1 MPQSLLG
8 WLRVPG
14 LLVLVVVAAVAAL
27 LPRAAVAQQPA
38 TLTGRVTGQEGQP
51 LGSAGVI
58 IEQLSAGAVTRPDGS
73 YTIIVPGARVPSGP
87 VTVTARL
94 VGFKSRSAQVNL
106 STGSAVQDF
115 TLPDN
120 PLQLGELVVTG
131 AGTVSEVEKLGTG
144 RSSVDSL
151 TIVRSAEP
159 NVVAALAAKA
169 PNVSVVSS
177 SGDPGA
183 SAHIQIRGQTTIS
196 AGSGISGADAQ
207 PLFIIDGV
215 PIDNN
220 ISYNNPSFASVN
232 SSAAPSNRAVD
243 INPNDI
249 ESVEVLKG
257 AASGAIYGSRAGQGV
272 VIINTKKGRAG
283 PTKYSLRSSASL
295 DEVGRVPELQTKYGL
310 GAGGIAPAC
319 VPGAAPNCAVP
330 FGSAGSWGP
339 EIPAAAPR
347 FAHADEMFQSGH
359 TFDNALTISG
369 GSDRTTFFLSGGAT
383 TQRGTITGNNDKF
396 DRISV
401 RFNGSHRVFDNLKV
415 GANIAYVDGTGGFIT
430 SRNSTD
436 GLLLGAWRS
445 PPDFDNSL
453 YLDPTTGL
461 HRSYRFPNPAAGSE
475 QASRAY
481 DNPFFV
487 ANESFNKS
495 EIGRTFGGVNAE
507 FSATSWLSFAYTLGA
522 DYSNDERTQA
532 WPWSTSNTTV
542 VGVNGVGGV
551 NAGYV
556 RSFQIDHNLTA
567 TARYRVSPAFSGAVT
582 VGQNLNSNTYQ
593 TRQTLGTGLIAPEP
607 YNLGNT
613 AAQLPPYDYKQTIRL
628 ESYFA
633 QVSADLWDQ
642 LFLTA
647 AVRNDGASTF
657 GADSR
662 RNWYPK
668 GSAAWTFFRS
678 AEGTNRF
685 LTYGKLRAAYGQ
697 SGTQPAPYLLTS
709 VLLGAWNGNDGGW
722 GPAISTQQNGL
733 GGLVTSYIL
742 PTDDLGP
749 ERVKEFETGFDLG
762 LWQDKA
768 DIGFTWYRAISSD
781 VILNLPTAGSTGYT
795 QKPANAATIRNA
807 GIEVALNVRPVTSRN
822 FAWDVGLQF
831 ATNRNRV
838 TDLAGVQFV
847 PFPIGGGTNGLGIQ
861 GVAIEGEPLG
871 AYYGSDFIRCG
882 RGLTFAG
889 VDLDNTPGECQG
901 AAPGALYV
909 AADGYPQLDN
919 AGTYVVGNPQ
929 PDWTGSLRTSI
940 RVSKFSIGGLLDIRN
955 GGDAHNGTKGALH
968 HFGTSKESQVNR
980 DGGNFVFGDTYF
992 GHETVAGPGAG
1003 AAVPLGEA
1011 WYTNFGGTFNGPT
1024 SQFVEDGGF
1033 VKLREISLGYTFDQ
1047 PWVSRLL
1054 GFSSM
1059 EVRVAGRNLHTWT
1072 EYTGVDPETSLL
1084 GSASPL
1090 RGIDYFNNPQSRS
1103 YVFSLTLNR

>member
-1 MPQSLLG
+1 MAPSWFG
-8 WLRVPG
+8 HLRVPRPPG
-14 LLVLVVVAAVAAL
+14 WLVVAALAL
-27 LPRAAVAQQPA
+27 LSSLAAAQQPA
-38 TLTGRVTGQEGQP
+38 TLSGRVTSESGQP

-73 YTIIVPGARVPSGP
+73 YTIVVPGARVPSGP
-87 VTVTARL
+87 VVVTARL
-94 VGFKSRSAQVNL
+94 VGYKARSAQVNL
-106 STGSAVQDF
+106 SSGSAVQDF
-115 TLPDN
+115 VLPDN

-151 TIVRSAEP
+151 AIVRSAEP
-159 NVVAALAAKA
+159 NVVSALAAKA
-169 PNVSVVSS
+169 PNVTVVSS
-177 SGDPGA
+177 SGDPG
-183 SAHIQIRGQTTIS
+183 SSSHIQIRGQTTIS
-196 AGSGISGADAQ
+196 AGSGIHGADAQ
-207 PLFIIDGV
+207 PLIIVDGV
-215 PIDNN
+215 PIDNSQ
-220 ISYNNPSFASVN
+220 SYNNPSFSSLN
-232 SSAAPSNRAVD
+232 SSAAPSNRAID

-249 ESVEVLKG
+249 ENVEVLKG

-272 VIINTKKGRAG
+272 LLITTKKGRPG
-283 PTKYSLRSSASL
+283 PTKYSLRTSASF
-295 DEVGRVPELQTKYGL
+295 DEVARLPELQQKYGL
-310 GAGGIAPAC
+310 GSGGAAPAC
-319 VPGAAPNCAVP
+319 VEGAAPNCIVGFAL
-330 FGSAGSWGP
+330 AGSWGP
-339 EIPAAAPR
+339 EIPAGAPR
-347 FAHADEMFQSGH
+347 FNHAGEMFQTGH

-369 GSDRTTFFLSGGAT
+369 GNDRTTFFLSGGAT
-383 TQRGTITGNNDKF
+383 TQRGIITGNNDKF

-401 RFNGSHRVFDNLKV
+401 RFNGSHRIFDNLKV
-415 GANIAYVDGTGGFIT
+415 GANIAYIDGDGGFIT

-445 PPDFDNSL
+445 PPNFNNQP
-453 YLDPTTGL
+453 YLDPAFGL
-461 HRSYRFPNPAAGSE
+461 HRAYRFPNPAPGSE
-475 QASRAY
+475 QASRVY

-507 FSATSWLSFAYTLGA
+507 FAATPWLSFAYTLGA

-551 NAGYV
+551 NAGYI

-567 TARYRVSPAFSGAVT
+567 TARYTVSPSFSGSVT

-593 TRQTLGTGLIAPEP
+593 TRQSLGTGLIAPEP

-613 AAQLPPYDYKQTIRL
+613 SSQLPPYDFKQTVRL

-633 QVSADLWDQ
+633 QVTADLWDQ

-647 AVRNDGASTF
+647 ALRNDGASTF
-657 GADSR
+657 GEDSR

-678 AEGTNRF
+678 AEGTERF

-697 SGTQPAPYLLTS
+697 SGTQPAPYLLSS
-709 VLLGAWNGNDGGW
+709 VLIGAWNGNDGGW
-722 GPAISTQQNGL
+722 GPAISTQQNGV
-733 GGLVTSYIL
+733 GGLISQYIL
-742 PTDDLGP
+742 PTTDLGP
-749 ERVKEFETGFDLG
+749 ERVKEFEAGFDMG
-762 LWQDKA
+762 LWKDKA
-768 DIGFTWYRAISSD
+768 DLGFTWYRAVSTD

-795 QKPANAATIRNA
+795 QKPANAATLRNS
-807 GIEVALNVRPVTSRN
+807 GIEVALNLRPVTTRN
-822 FAWDVGLQF
+822 FAWDVGLQV

-847 PFPIGGGTNGLGIQ
+847 PLPISGGTNGLGIQ
-861 GVAIEGEPLG
+861 GVAIEGQPLG
-871 AYYGSDFIRCG
+871 VYYTDDFIRCG
-882 RGLTFAG
+882 RGLTFNG
-889 VDLDNTPGECQG
+889 IDLDNTAGECQG
-901 AAPGALYV
+901 ASAGALYI
-909 AADGYPQLDN
+909 ASDGYPQIDVG
-919 AGTYVVGNPQ
+919 GTYVVGDPN
-929 PDWTGSLRTSI
+929 PDWTGSVRTSFRI
-940 RVSKFSIGGLLDIRN
+940 NKFSIGGLLDIRQ
-955 GGDAHNGTKGALH
+955 GADAHNGTVGALH
-968 HFGTSKESQVNR
+968 HFGTSKRSQELR

-992 GHETVAGPGAG
+992 EDETVSGPGAG
-1003 AAVPLGEA
+1003 TAVPLGEA
-1011 WYTNFGGTFNGPT
+1011 WFTGSGGIFNGAT
-1024 SQFVEDGGF
+1024 SQFVEDGSF
-1033 VKLREISLGYTFDQ
+1033 VKLREVSLGYTFDQ

-1059 EVRVAGRNLHTWT
+1059 ELRVAGRNLHTWT
-1072 EYTGVDPETSLL
+1072 NYSGVDPETSLL
-1084 GSASPL
+1084 GAATPV